1 MITVITDAGRFEY
14 PDGTTYEI
22 HPVHGKL
29 TIRDAAGRVVV
40 IYPNRASYKRLI
52 SGTENTLGPLVL

>member
-22 HPVHGKL
+22 DPDHGQL

-40 IYPNRASYKRLI
+40 IYKAATWQRIVSGEENRP
-52 SGTENTLGPLVL
+52 GPFVA